1 MSYAEKTVGHLK
13 ANQVPANPRNYEL
26 WYTYVSGFNRAL
38 NRAVNE
44 AITRYGLVPESVLQ
58 EIYEEFLS
66 PTRITDRVHAVSEDL
81 LKEFEGVV
89 GALDE
94 AKGTTGKFSKALRGA
109 AKSLVGAKDQDQV
122 KRVAESLIASTTEM
136 EARTQQLEVQ
146 LAASRRQVDSLQE
159 NLEAVRTETITD
171 ALTGIANRKHFDE
184 TIKKAV
190 SEASASAQPLTLLMG
205 DIDHFKNFNDN
216 YGHQTGDQVLRLVAL
231 ALKTNVKGRDLA
243 ARYGGEEFSVILP
256 QTSLNNAIVLA
267 EQIRNTIA
275 AKELVKKS
283 TGESLGTIT
292 MSFGA
297 ATLRPDEGVDSL
309 IARADICL
317 YTAKRS
323 GRNCV
328 KSEEDPEVTDI
339 GEVA

>member
-13 ANQVPANPRNYEL
+13 ANQVPASPRNYEL
-26 WYTYVSGFNRAL
+26 WYTYVSGFNRTL

-58 EIYEEFLS
+58 EIYERFLS
-66 PTRITDRVHAVSEDL
+66 PTRITDRVQAVGEDL
-81 LKEFEGVV
+81 LKEFERVIG
-89 GALDE
+89 GIDE
-94 AKGTTGKFSKALRGA
+94 ARGTASSYTKTLQGA
-109 AKSLVGAKDQDQV
+109 AKSLVSATDRDQV
-122 KRVAESLIASTTEM
+122 KRVAQALIASTKEM
-136 EARTQQLEVQ
+136 ETRTQQLETQ
-146 LAASRRQVDSLQE
+146 LAESRHQVVALQE

-190 SEASASAQPLTLLMG
+190 GEAASSGESLALLMG

-216 YGHQTGDQVLRLVAL
+216 YGHQTGDQVLRLVAM

-243 ARYGGEEFSVILP
+243 SRYGGEEFSVILP
-256 QTSLNNAIVLA
+256 QTTLQNAVVLA
-267 EQIRNTIA
+267 DQIRNTIA

-297 ATLRPDEGVDSL
+297 AILRPDESVDSL
-309 IARADICL
+309 IARADMCL
-317 YTAKRS
+317 YAAKRA

-328 KSEEDPEVTDI
+328 KSEEDPEVSEI
-339 GEVA
+339 SEVA

>member
-38 NRAVNE
+38 NRSVNE

-58 EIYEEFLS
+58 EIYEQFLS
-66 PTRITDRVHAVSEDL
+66 PTRITDRVQAVSDDL
-81 LKEFEGVV
+81 LKEFETVV

-94 AKGTTGKFSKALRGA
+94 AKGTTSNFGKSLQSA
-109 AKSLVGAKDQDQV
+109 AKSLVSAKDHDQV
-122 KRVAESLIASTTEM
+122 KLVAENLIASTKEM
-136 EARTQQLEVQ
+136 EARTRQLEEQ
-146 LAASRRQVDSLQE
+146 LVESRRQVDALQE

-190 SEASASAQPLTLLMG
+190 STALSSAEPLTLLMG

-216 YGHQTGDQVLRLVAL
+216 YGHQTGDQVLRLVAS

-256 QTSLNNAIVLA
+256 HTSLKNAIILA

-275 AKELVKKS
+275 ARELVKKS
-283 TGESLGTIT
+283 TGESLGSIT

-297 ATLRPDEGVDSL
+297 ATLRPDESVDSL
-309 IARADICL
+309 IARADMCL
-317 YTAKRS
+317 YAAKRA
-323 GRNCV
+323 GRHCV
-328 KSEEDPEVTDI
+328 KSEEDPEATKI
-339 GEVA
+339 HEVA